1 MKKMF
6 FNIFSESF
14 LKEKSESRSM
24 PNGSGRCK
32 TKKERKSLV
41 FQQHHVL
48 LARRSSSSSR
58 SIGKKVRGFPPSVAK
73 DHHPYKAF
81 FFYI

>member
-32 TKKERKSLV
+32 TKKERKKESHWYSNSIMSCL
-41 FQQHHVL
+41 HVE
-48 LARRSSSSSR
+48 
-58 SIGKKVRGFPPSVAK
+58 VA
-73 DHHPYKAF
+73 AAAEV
-81 FFYI
+81 